1 MKMLIKASQIK
12 KGFFNGKKR
21 IEVLKGIDLEVKRG
35 DKIAILGPSGS
46 GKTTLLNIL
55 GTLEKPDTGEVFW
68 EGKPLNFKSERELSY
83 IRRKKMG
90 FVFQFYHLMP
100 ELNVL
105 ENVMLPGVMEGWP
118 EERIVK
124 RAESLLQRLRL
135 SEKALQR
142 IYTLSGGERQRVAI
156 ARAIFLSPEALL
168 ADEPTGNLDM
178 ESASDVVNLFL
189 ELNQELSLT
198 IVVVTHNL
206 EVAKKMDRIYLLK
219 EGFLVEYR
227 ETL

>member
-1 MKMLIKASQIK
+1 MLIRASQIK

-21 IEVLKGIDLEVKRG
+21 IEVLKGVDLEVKRG

-55 GTLEKPDTGEVFW
+55 GTLEKPDAGEVLW
-68 EGKPLNFKSERELSY
+68 EGKPLNFESERELSY

-90 FVFQFYHLMP
+90 FVFQFYHLLP

-118 EERIVK
+118 EEKTIE

-142 IYTLSGGERQRVAI
+142 IYTLSGGERQKVAL

-168 ADEPTGNLDM
+168 ADEPTGNLDR
-178 ESASDVVNLFL
+178 ESANDVVNLFL

-227 ETL
+227 ETF

>member
-1 MKMLIKASQIK
+1 MLIRASQIK

-21 IEVLKGIDLEVKRG
+21 IEVLKGVDLEVKRG

-55 GTLEKPDTGEVFW
+55 GTLEKPDAGEVLW
-68 EGKPLNFKSERELSY
+68 EGKPLNFESERELSH

-90 FVFQFYHLMP
+90 FVFQFYHLLP

-118 EERIVK
+118 EEKTIE

-142 IYTLSGGERQRVAI
+142 IYTLSGGERQKVAL

-168 ADEPTGNLDM
+168 ADEPTGNLDR
-178 ESASDVVNLFL
+178 ESANDVVNLFL

-227 ETL
+227 ETF